1 MQLRPARKQSV
12 PAARF
17 ATLLVTLFACAASGA
32 DEDVGVAAVPAAAT
46 ERKAATTIDAERIEG
61 VADLELSAQGKVEL
75 HQEDLRVFSDA
86 LRYNQ
91 EFGRLEADGGVRL
104 EQGGDRFFGP
114 RLFYDLRE
122 DTGVLEAPRYL
133 IRREQD
139 ARGGAA
145 QVEFLGKDRL
155 RMKDATFTTCQ
166 PGNDAWQIEAESLEL
181 DYEAEEGRA
190 RWPRVRFFDTPIL
203 AFPYATFPLERR
215 RKTGLLTPYYSQN
228 TLRGFEFGVPFYWN
242 IAPEQDLTLTPVY
255 MTKRGAQLKSQY
267 RYLGRRYNGELKLE
281 VLPNDQAADRS
292 RTGFSLL
299 HSHQFT
305 PNLLGRLDLNR
316 VSDDRYFVDFASE
329 VRQVSISNLQQE
341 GYLQYN
347 GRVAGHPY
355 SAQAR
360 VQTFQTLQDPLAPI
374 VPPYDRVP
382 QLNFST
388 GRNDLGGLFDLSLPA
403 EYVRFTHPTLIEGA
417 RTTLSPTLAMP
428 LLAPGWFVT
437 PRLGLRSVH
446 YDLSSNAPG
455 QLGSLRVD
463 QSWVS
468 VDAGLVFDRP
478 TRWFGQDVTQTFEP
492 RAFYVYAP
500 ARDYAQVPLFDT
512 ALADFNYA
520 QIFSENRFSGGDR
533 FGDADQVTLAATS
546 RLLGLGGQEVLRGTL
561 AQRFYFKGEEVG
573 LTPSSPLRTSK
584 SSDILA
590 SLGGRFAR
598 HWTFDAGM
606 QYDESQRRTSRYS
619 ASLRYSPEIA
629 KVISASYRFNR
640 DALRQLDVA
649 GQWPLTPGWYFVGRY
664 NYSFFDGRLVEGLAG
679 IEYNG
684 GCWVFRAVLKRIQA
698 ATQVSST
705 ALFIQLELNGIGTI
719 GSDDTVTL
727 LKRSVPGY
735 SVTNPRDQALVP
747 PGVRRPLPFEQVY

>member
-1 MQLRPARKQSV
+1 MQLRPAWKQAV

-17 ATLLVTLFACAASGA
+17 ATLLVTLFACAAAGA
-32 DEDVGVAAVPAAAT
+32 DGSAGPSVASAAGD
-46 ERKAATTIDAERIEG
+46 KAPTTIDAERIEG
-61 VADLELSAQGKVEL
+61 VSDLEFSARGKVEL
-75 HQEDLRVFSDA
+75 QQEDLRIFSES

-91 EFGRLEADGGVRL
+91 EFGRLEAEGGVRL
-104 EQGGDRFFGP
+104 EQGGDRFYGP

-139 ARGGAA
+139 ARGGAETL
-145 QVEFLGKDRL
+145 EFLGKDRL
-155 RMKDATFTTCQ
+155 RMKQASFTTCR
-166 PGNDAWQIEAESLEL
+166 PGNDAWQLEADELEL

-203 AFPYATFPLERR
+203 AFPYASFPLERR

-267 RYLGRRYNGELKLE
+267 RYLDRRYSGELKLE
-281 VLPNDQAADRS
+281 VLPDDRAADRS
-292 RTGFSLL
+292 RSGFSLL
-299 HSHQFT
+299 HSHQFS
-305 PNLLGRLDLNR
+305 PDLLGRLDLNR

-329 VRQVSISNLQQE
+329 VRQVSVSNLQQE
-341 GYLQYN
+341 GYLQYD
-347 GRVAGHPY
+347 GRIASLPY
-355 SAQAR
+355 GAQAR

-388 GRNDLGGLFDLSLPA
+388 GRNDLGGLLDLGLPA
-403 EYVRFTHPTLIEGA
+403 EYVRFTHPTLVEGA
-417 RTTLSPTLAMP
+417 RTTLHPTLALP
-428 LLAPGWFVT
+428 LLAPGWFLT

-446 YDLSSNAPG
+446 YDLTGTAPG
-455 QLGSLRVD
+455 QPGSLRVN
-463 QSWVS
+463 QPWLS

-478 TRWFGQDVTQTFEP
+478 TRWFGENATQTFEP

-500 ARDYAQVPLFDT
+500 VRDYSLVPLFDT

-520 QIFSENRFSGGDR
+520 QIFSENRFTGGDR
-533 FGDADQVTLAATS
+533 FGDADQLTLAATS
-546 RLLGLGGQEVLRGTL
+546 RLLAPGGQELLRGTL
-561 AQRFYFKGEEVG
+561 AQRFYFKNEEVG
-573 LTPSSPLRTSK
+573 LTPASPLRTSK

-590 SLGGRFAR
+590 SLGGRFAQ
-598 HWTFDAGM
+598 HWSFDASM
-606 QYDESQRRTSRYS
+606 QYDESQQQAARYS
-619 ASLRYSPEIA
+619 ASLRFSPEIA

-640 DALRQLDVA
+640 DALRQVDVA
-649 GQWPLTPGWYFVGRY
+649 GQWPMAPGWYFVGRY
-664 NYSFFDGRLVEGLAG
+664 NYSFLDKRLLEGLAG

-684 GCWVFRAVLKRIQA
+684 GCWVLRAVFQRIQA

-705 ALFIQLELNGIGTI
+705 ALFFQLELNGIGTI

-735 SVTNPRDQALVP
+735 AVTNPRDKTLVP
-747 PGVRRPLPFEQVY
+747 PGVRRPLPFEQVF

>member
-242 IAPEQDLTLTPVY
+242 IAPEQDLTLTPAI
-255 MTKRGAQLKSQY
+255 MSKRGTQLRSHY
-267 RYLGRRYNGELKLE
+267 RYLDRRYNGELKLE
-281 VLPNDQAADRS
+281 LLPDDRVANRS
-292 RTGFSLL
+292 RSGFSLQ
-299 HSHQFT
+299 HAQQFS

-329 VRQVSISNLQQE
+329 VRQVSVSNLQQE
-341 GYLQYN
+341 GYLQYS
-347 GRVAGHPY
+347 GSIAGQPY
-355 SAQAR
+355 SAQIR

-374 VPPYDRVP
+374 VPPYERVP
-382 QLNFST
+382 QLNFSMA
-388 GRNDLGGLFDLSLPA
+388 RNDLGGLLDLSVPA
-403 EYVRFTHPTLIEGA
+403 EYVKFAHPTQIEGG

-428 LLAPGWFVT
+428 LIAPGWFLT
-437 PRLGLRSVH
+437 PRLGLRSTH
-446 YDLSSNAPG
+446 YDLTGNLPG
-455 QLGSLRVD
+455 QPGSLSVD
-463 QSWVS
+463 QPWLS
-468 VDAGLVFDRP
+468 VDAGLIFDRP
-478 TRWFGQDVTQTFEP
+478 TRWFGQNVTQTFEP

-500 ARDYAQVPLFDT
+500 TRDYRGVPVFDT

-520 QIFSENRFSGGDR
+520 QIFSENRFTGGDR
-533 FGDADQVTLAATS
+533 FGDADQITLAASS
-546 RLLGLGGQEVLRGTL
+546 RLLGPGGQELLRGTL
-561 AQRFYFKGEEVG
+561 AQRFFFKNEEVA
-573 LTPSSPLRTSK
+573 LTPGAPLRTSK
-584 SSDILA
+584 SSDLLA
-590 SLGGRFAR
+590 SVGGRFAQ
-598 HWTFDAGM
+598 HWTFDGTL
-606 QYDESQRRTSRYS
+606 QYDESAQQAVRYS
-619 ASLRYSPEIA
+619 TSLRYSPEIA

-640 DALRQLDVA
+640 DALRQVDVA
-649 GQWPLTPGWYFVGRY
+649 GQWPIAPGWYFVGRY
-664 NYSFFDGRLVEGLAG
+664 NYSFLDKRLLEGLAG

-684 GCWVFRAVLKRIQA
+684 GCWVLRAVLQRIQA
-698 ATQVSST
+698 ATAVSST
-705 ALFIQLELNGIGTI
+705 AFFFQLEFNGIGTI

-735 SVTNPRDQALVP
+735 AVTNPRDQTLVP